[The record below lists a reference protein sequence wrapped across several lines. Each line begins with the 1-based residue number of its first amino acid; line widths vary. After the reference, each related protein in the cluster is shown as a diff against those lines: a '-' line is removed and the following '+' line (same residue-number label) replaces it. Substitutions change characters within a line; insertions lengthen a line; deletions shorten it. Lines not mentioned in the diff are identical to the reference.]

1 MVMLLTIILLFGI
14 TISILHII
22 GLILL
27 TNSFDRNINGT
38 QKFLIFCLSLTEISL
53 SIVSIIRQS
62 IVHASGSRRDTVSS
76 CIQAYYLIVNENMY
90 YLIMFLIT
98 LDRYLEIRLN
108 IKYGSCWT
116 KNRAKNILL
125 AVFVTVNAAYA
136 VLLYIFLV
144 YRQSTLPSTVVK
156 SSSNYYVPV
165 IAFLFIIF
173 ATTTYSY
180 IFSKIHK
187 NRRKDEALRRQVKL
201 DEPVNFYKV
210 NEYGVPFW
218 IIATFYYIQSN
229 SRYCIHKY
237 IF

>member
-76 CIQAYYLIVNENMY
+76 CIQAHYLIVNENMY

-108 IKYGSCWT
+108 IKYGPCWT

-136 VLLYIFLV
+136 VILYIFLV

-156 SSSNYYVPV
+156 SFSN
-165 IAFLFIIF
+165 
-173 ATTTYSY
+173 
-180 IFSKIHK
+180 
-187 NRRKDEALRRQVKL
+187 
-201 DEPVNFYKV
+201 
-210 NEYGVPFW
+210 
-218 IIATFYYIQSN
+218 
-229 SRYCIHKY
+229 
-237 IF
+237 